1 MCPKI
6 HTEKKEYESPEEV
19 QALKI
24 LISTGDSYFKIQ
36 SLKVGINRQP
46 PMHLDNSHTIEI
58 EADGLLIRMSNE
70 IKPVLLK
77 MLMDT
82 LKESLC

>member
-19 QALKI
+19 QVLKI

-46 PMHLDNSHTIEI
+46 LFRLLFVGPVVRCQNSIYTGIYNSFVI
-58 EADGLLIRMSNE
+58 PVGLS
-70 IKPVLLK
+70 
-77 MLMDT
+77 
-82 LKESLC
+82 

>member
-19 QALKI
+19 QVLKI

-46 PMHLDNSHTIEI
+46 PFLGEYVITKIN
-58 EADGLLIRMSNE
+58 NQ
-70 IKPVLLK
+70 
-77 MLMDT
+77 
-82 LKESLC
+82 ES

>member
-46 PMHLDNSHTIEI
+46 LFYDNLWIENRVGI
-58 EADGLLIRMSNE
+58 KRDRIRKICWHKEWEKGGKEDE
-70 IKPVLLK
+70 I
-77 MLMDT
+77 
-82 LKESLC
+82 

>member
-46 PMHLDNSHTIEI
+46 R
-58 EADGLLIRMSNE
+58 IRMQDRYMEETAKSRGFSGRE
-70 IKPVLLK
+70 T
-77 MLMDT
+77 DT
-82 LKESLC
+82 SIMNI

>member
-1 MCPKI
+1 MHIKLLLFAVF
-6 HTEKKEYESPEEV
+6 S
-19 QALKI
+19 ALSRSGKSAI
-24 LISTGDSYFKIQ
+24 LLGKATVFWYNG
-36 SLKVGINRQP
+36 NR

-70 IKPVLLK
+70 IKPLLLK